1 MLAVSLAAVPL
12 TKGATFGGHIFPTHH
27 HIGRT
32 FATRVGNFA
41 SYFTKNHFFFF
52 FYGNISFSYRCFSP
66 PVFRVWKIFNTRDRV
81 QTLRDKLN
89 LSPLFKLDLN
99 LITFFPSSLP
109 SFCLRV
115 ETRSVF
121 FFLTVISL
129 QLDPSNVLVSA

>member
-52 FYGNISFSYRCFSP
+52 YENISFSYRCSTPPHPPPPFSESGKYLAQET
-66 PVFRVWKIFNTRDRV
+66 VS
-81 QTLRDKLN
+81 KLSGIN
-89 LSPLFKLDLN
+89 STSPLFLN
-99 LITFFPSSLP
+99 
-109 SFCLRV
+109 
-115 ETRSVF
+115 
-121 FFLTVISL
+121 
-129 QLDPSNVLVSA
+129 